1 MKEQRTK
8 KDQGNKRKSLRFKL
22 TVSMGIIEFVV
33 AFILTVSSTMFLQY
47 SNMKTITESTYKTLD
62 ATSIAVQKT
71 LDILRSNAQVVA
83 FSDTIRNPA
92 STREDK
98 LAVMD
103 NLRLENNYDE
113 VGFVNMDGK
122 GYSNYGEFDFNDQT
136 HFQNTSQGKLFVGE
150 PIVNRLNGQ
159 VILIS
164 GAPVYNQQQIVGTVY
179 IVDMVATVNDMIAG
193 LEFGKTGGAY
203 VLNASGTVIYHKDT
217 QQIVDGFNAQEL
229 AKSDK
234 QYEAMARSTKEML
247 SGQAGITEYR
257 LGGKTHLAAYC
268 PIPGYESW
276 VLVMDAPKNE
286 FMETTTASI
295 LFGLCL
301 SLVLL
306 AVGIYVIAHYV
317 QGISA
322 PIHQATE
329 RLALLSEGDLKTNVE
344 VSGKNDEVGLLT
356 TSLRDTVAHLNQYV
370 TEIKRLLMEMA
381 GGNLGIASAV
391 EFKGDFVE
399 FKNAVDMISDSMN
412 KTILQINQTSEQVAS
427 GAEQVASG
435 AQALSQGATEQAS
448 SIEELSA
455 MVSEISSKVQGTS
468 EDAKETKQL
477 TDNSKE
483 HILGCSRQMQE
494 MLSAMDDVMGKSQEI
509 GKIIKTIEDIAFQ
522 TNILALNAAVE
533 AARAGTAGKGFAVVA
548 DEVRNLA
555 NKSQQASKDTS
566 LLIEGTLHA
575 VEEGARLASET
586 ARSLEEVVGGAQ
598 TVAETVE
605 RIALAASEQA
615 TSVAQVSQG
624 IDQISAVVQTNSAT
638 AEQSAAASQELS
650 GQSQMLKNLVG
661 EFRLKEGS
669 VDLRSSAPDTM
680 F

>member
-1 MKEQRTK
+1 MKKRRIR
-8 KDQGNKRKSLRFKL
+8 KDQTNKRKSLRFKL

-92 STREDK
+92 STREEK

-203 VLNASGTVIYHKDT
+203 VLNAAGSVIYHKDT

-234 QYEAMARSTKEML
+234 QYEDMARSTKEML

-257 LGGKTHLAAYC
+257 LGGKTHLAAYR

-301 SLVLL
+301 SFVLL
-306 AVGIYVIAHYV
+306 VVGIYVIAHYV

-322 PIHQATE
+322 PIHQATK
-329 RLALLSEGDLKTNVE
+329 RLALLSEGDLMTNVE

-356 TSLRDTVAHLNQYV
+356 TSLRDTVDHLNQYV

-381 GGNLGIASAV
+381 GGNLGIASAI

-494 MLSAMDDVMGKSQEI
+494 MLSAMDDIMGKSQEI

-575 VEEGARLASET
+575 VEEGARLASE
-586 ARSLEEVVGGAQ
+586 AAQSLEEVVGGAQ
-598 TVAETVE
+598 TVADTVE

-650 GQSQMLKNLVG
+650 GQSQMLKTLVG
-661 EFRLKEGS
+661 EFQLKEGS
-669 VDLRSSAPDTM
+669 VDLRNSGSDTM